1 MRYALAA
8 VLGVVASVFAARYAV
23 QVVHDAASDNTKHVL
38 PNPSSVLTSRT
49 RRINWFLTITFGAVT
64 GGLAADRDW
73 LVAAALV
80 VTATL
85 TIVQTPIDLVLH
97 RLTRPAT
104 LTALVVML
112 AVLGADVATNDLS
125 SPAPMVIAA
134 VGVTVAFAILHVVSP
149 RSLGWGDVLIVA
161 PLSLA
166 VAAVSTS
173 RVIPWLFLACCT
185 AGAHG
190 LLVRAR
196 RGERFVPFGPHLLVA
211 AWLAQ
216 VVAV

>member
-49 RRINWFLTITFGAVT
+49 RRIIWFLAITFGAVT

-104 LTALVVML
+104 LAALVVML
-112 AVLGADVATNDLS
+112 AVLGARVATSSLS
-125 SPAPMVIAA
+125 SAAPIVIAA
-134 VGVTVAFAILHVVSP
+134 G
-149 RSLGWGDVLIVA
+149 
-161 PLSLA
+161 
-166 VAAVSTS
+166 
-173 RVIPWLFLACCT
+173 C
-185 AGAHG
+185 HG
-190 LLVRAR
+190 RICHLAR
-196 RGERFVPFGPHLLVA
+196 RIATFVGLG
-211 AWLAQ
+211 
-216 VVAV
+216 

>member
-1 MRYALAA
+1 MRYALGA
-8 VLGVVASVFAARYAV
+8 VLGVVVSVFATRYAV
-23 QVVHDAASDNTKHVL
+23 QVVHDAAGDDTKHAL
-38 PNPSSVLTSRT
+38 PNSTSVLTIRT
-49 RRINWFLTITFGAVT
+49 RRIVWFLTVTFGAVT
-64 GGLAADRDW
+64 GVLAADRDW
-73 LVAAALV
+73 LVAEALV

-85 TIVQTPIDLVLH
+85 TIVQTPIDLALH

-104 LTALVVML
+104 LAALVAMVV
-112 AVLGADVATNDLS
+112 VLGTRVATTNVS
-125 SPAPMVIAA
+125 SAAPIVMAA
-134 VGVTVAFAILHVVSP
+134 VGVTAAFAILHVVSP

-173 RVIPWLFLACCT
+173 RVIPWLLLACCT

-190 LLVRAR
+190 LFVRAR

-216 VVAV
+216 AVAV

>member
-1 MRYALAA
+1 MRYALGA
-8 VLGVVASVFAARYAV
+8 VLGAVASVFAARYAV

-104 LTALVVML
+104 LAALVVML
-112 AVLGADVATNDLS
+112 AVLGARVATSKLS
-125 SPAPMVIAA
+125 SAAPIVIAA
-134 VGVTVAFAILHVVSP
+134 VGVTVAFTILHVVSP

-211 AWLAQ
+211 AWLAL

>member
-1 MRYALAA
+1 MRYALGA
-8 VLGVVASVFAARYAV
+8 VLGVVAALFATRYAM

-104 LTALVVML
+104 LAALVVML
-112 AVLGADVATNDLS
+112 AVLGARVATSNLS
-125 SPAPMVIAA
+125 SVAPIVIAA
-134 VGVTVAFAILHVVSP
+134 VSVTAAFAILHVVSP

>member
-49 RRINWFLTITFGAVT
+49 RRIIWFLAITFGAVT

-104 LTALVVML
+104 LAALVVML
-112 AVLGADVATNDLS
+112 AVLGARVATSNLS
-125 SPAPMVIAA
+125 SVAPIVIAA
-134 VGVTVAFAILHVVSP
+134 VGVTAVFAILHVVSP

-173 RVIPWLFLACCT
+173 RVIPWLYLACCT

-190 LLVRAR
+190 LLERAR
-196 RGERFVPFGPHLLVA
+196 RGEQFVPFGPHLLVA

>member
-1 MRYALAA
+1 
-8 VLGVVASVFAARYAV
+8 VLGVVGSVFAARYAV
-23 QVVHDAASDNTKHVL
+23 QVVHDAASDDTKYVL
-38 PNPSSVLTSRT
+38 SNPSSVLTSRT
-49 RRINWFLTITFGAVT
+49 RRTIWFLAITFGAMT
-64 GGLAADRDW
+64 GGLAAGRDW
-73 LVAAALV
+73 SAAAALV
-80 VTATL
+80 VTAIL
-85 TIVQTPIDLVLH
+85 TIVQTPIDLALH

-104 LTALVVML
+104 LAALVVMV
-112 AVLGADVATNDLS
+112 AVLGARVATTNVS
-125 SPAPMVIAA
+125 SVAPMVIAA
-134 VGVTVAFAILHVVSP
+134 VSVTAAFAILHVVSP

-173 RVIPWLFLACCT
+173 RVIPWLLLACCT

-196 RGERFVPFGPHLLVA
+196 HGERFVPFGPHLLVA

-216 VVAV
+216 AVAV

>member
-1 MRYALAA
+1 
-8 VLGVVASVFAARYAV
+8 VLGVVVSVFAARYAV
-23 QVVHDAASDNTKHVL
+23 QVVHDVASDDTKHAL

-49 RRINWFLTITFGAVT
+49 RRIIWSLAIAFGAAT
-64 GGLAADRDW
+64 GVLAADRDW

-80 VTATL
+80 VTAIL

-97 RLTRPAT
+97 RLTRPTT
-104 LTALVVML
+104 LAALVAMVV
-112 AVLGADVATNDLS
+112 VLGARVATTNVS
-125 SPAPMVIAA
+125 SAAPMVIAA
-134 VGVTVAFAILHVVSP
+134 VSVTAAFAILHVVSP

-173 RVIPWLFLACCT
+173 RVIPWLLLACCT
-185 AGAHG
+185 AAAHG

-196 RGERFVPFGPHLLVA
+196 HGERFVPFGPHLLVV

-216 VVAV
+216 AVAV

>member
-1 MRYALAA
+1 MRYALGA
-8 VLGVVASVFAARYAV
+8 VLGVVVSVFAARYSM
-23 QVVHDAASDNTKHVL
+23 QVVHDAASDDTKHSL
-38 PNPSSVLTSRT
+38 SNPSSVLTSRT
-49 RRINWFLTITFGAVT
+49 RRIVWFLAITFGAVT
-64 GGLAADRDW
+64 GGLVSGRDW

-80 VTATL
+80 VTAIL
-85 TIVQTPIDLVLH
+85 TIVQTPIDLALH

-104 LTALVVML
+104 LAALVVMV
-112 AVLGADVATNDLS
+112 AVIGARVAITNFS
-125 SPAPMVIAA
+125 SVAPIVIVA
-134 VGVTVAFAILHVVSP
+134 VGVTAAFAVLHLVSP

-173 RVIPWLFLACCT
+173 RVIPWLLLACCT

-190 LLVRAR
+190 LLVRVR
-196 RGERFVPFGPHLLVA
+196 RGEQFVPFGPHLLAV

-216 VVAV
+216 AVAV

>member
-1 MRYALAA
+1 VRYALGA
-8 VLGVVASVFAARYAV
+8 VLGAVASVFAARYAV

-64 GGLAADRDW
+64 GGLAADRNW

-112 AVLGADVATNDLS
+112 AVLGARVATSNLS
-125 SPAPMVIAA
+125 SPAPIVIAA
-134 VGVTVAFAILHVVSP
+134 VGVTVAFTILHVVSP

-196 RGERFVPFGPHLLVA
+196 RGEQFVPFGPHLLVA

>member
-1 MRYALAA
+1 VRYALAA

-49 RRINWFLTITFGAVT
+49 RRIIWFLAITFGAVT

-85 TIVQTPIDLVLH
+85 TIVQTPIDLALH

-104 LTALVVML
+104 LAALVVL
-112 AVLGADVATNDLS
+112 VAVLCARVATTNVS
-125 SPAPMVIAA
+125 SAAPMVIAA
-134 VGVTVAFAILHVVSP
+134 VSVTAAFAILQVVSP

-166 VAAVSTS
+166 VAAASTS
-173 RVIPWLFLACCT
+173 RVIPWLLLACCT
-185 AGAHG
+185 AAAHG
-190 LLVRAR
+190 LLARVR

>member
-1 MRYALAA
+1 
-8 VLGVVASVFAARYAV
+8 V
-23 QVVHDAASDNTKHVL
+23 QVVHDAASDDTKYVL
-38 PNPSSVLTSRT
+38 SNPSSVLTSRT
-49 RRINWFLTITFGAVT
+49 RRTIWFLMTTFGAAT
-64 GGLAADRDW
+64 GVLAADRDW

-80 VTATL
+80 VTAIL
-85 TIVQTPIDLVLH
+85 TIVQTPIDLALH

-104 LTALVVML
+104 LAALVVL
-112 AVLGADVATNDLS
+112 VAVLGARVATNDFS
-125 SPAPMVIAA
+125 SAAPMVIAA
-134 VGVTVAFAILHVVSP
+134 VSVTAAFAILHVVSP

-173 RVIPWLFLACCT
+173 RVIPWLLLACCT

-196 RGERFVPFGPHLLVA
+196 HGERFVPFGPHLLVA

-216 VVAV
+216 AVAV

>member
-1 MRYALAA
+1 MQ
-8 VLGVVASVFAARYAV
+8 VA
-23 QVVHDAASDNTKHVL
+23 HDAASDNTKHVL

-49 RRINWFLTITFGAVT
+49 RRIIWFLTITFGAVT

-112 AVLGADVATNDLS
+112 AVLGARVATSNLS
-125 SPAPMVIAA
+125 SAAPIVIAA
-134 VGVTVAFAILHVVSP
+134 VSVTAAFAILHVVSP

-196 RGERFVPFGPHLLVA
+196 RGEQFVPFGPHLLVA

>member
-1 MRYALAA
+1 
-8 VLGVVASVFAARYAV
+8 VLGVVVSVFAARYAV
-23 QVVHDAASDNTKHVL
+23 QVVHDVASDDTKHAL

-49 RRINWFLTITFGAVT
+49 RRIIWSLAIAFGAAT
-64 GGLAADRDW
+64 GVLAADRDW

-80 VTATL
+80 VTAIL

-97 RLTRPAT
+97 RLTRPTT
-104 LTALVVML
+104 LAALVAMVV
-112 AVLGADVATNDLS
+112 VLGARVATNDFS
-125 SPAPMVIAA
+125 SAAPMVIAA
-134 VGVTVAFAILHVVSP
+134 ASVTAAFAILHVVSP

-166 VAAVSTS
+166 VAAVSSS
-173 RVIPWLFLACCT
+173 RVIPWLLLACCT

-196 RGERFVPFGPHLLVA
+196 HGERFVPFGPHLLVV

-216 VVAV
+216 AVAV

>member
-1 MRYALAA
+1 MRYALGA
-8 VLGVVASVFAARYAV
+8 VLGVVASVFATRYAV
-23 QVVHDAASDNTKHVL
+23 QVVHDAAGDDNKHAL
-38 PNPSSVLTSRT
+38 PNHSSVLTNRT
-49 RRINWFLTITFGAVT
+49 RRIVWFLAIAFGAVT
-64 GGLAADRDW
+64 GGLAADRGW

-80 VTATL
+80 VTAML
-85 TIVQTPIDLVLH
+85 TIVQTPIDLALH

-104 LTALVVML
+104 LAALVVMV
-112 AVLGADVATNDLS
+112 AVLGTRVATNNLS
-125 SPAPMVIAA
+125 SAAPIVIAA
-134 VGVTVAFAILHVVSP
+134 VGVTAAFAILHVVSP

-173 RVIPWLFLACCT
+173 RVIPWLLLACCT
-185 AGAHG
+185 AGVHG
-190 LLVRAR
+190 FVVRAR

-216 VVAV
+216 AVAV

>member
-49 RRINWFLTITFGAVT
+49 RRIIWFLAITFGAVT

-104 LTALVVML
+104 LAALVVML

-125 SPAPMVIAA
+125 SPAPMVVAA
-134 VGVTVAFAILHVVSP
+134 VGVTAAFAILHVVSP

-173 RVIPWLFLACCT
+173 RVISWLFLACCT

-190 LLVRAR
+190 LLERAR
-196 RGERFVPFGPHLLVA
+196 RGEQFVPFGPHLLVA

>member
-1 MRYALAA
+1 MRYALGA
-8 VLGVVASVFAARYAV
+8 VLGAVASVFATRYAV

-104 LTALVVML
+104 LAALVVML
-112 AVLGADVATNDLS
+112 AVLGARVATSNLS
-125 SPAPMVIAA
+125 SAAPIVIAA
-134 VGVTVAFAILHVVSP
+134 VGVTVAFTILHVVSP

-196 RGERFVPFGPHLLVA
+196 RGEQFVPFGPHLLVA

>member
-1 MRYALAA
+1 MRYALGA
-8 VLGVVASVFAARYAV
+8 VLGAVASVFAARYAV

-73 LVAAALV
+73 LVAVALV

-112 AVLGADVATNDLS
+112 AVLGARVATSNLS
-125 SPAPMVIAA
+125 SVAPIVIAA
-134 VGVTVAFAILHVVSP
+134 VSVTAAFAILHVVSP

>member
-38 PNPSSVLTSRT
+38 PNPSSVLTSHT
-49 RRINWFLTITFGAVT
+49 RRIVWFLTSTFGAVT

-104 LTALVVML
+104 LAALVVML
-112 AVLGADVATNDLS
+112 AVLGARVATSNLS
-125 SPAPMVIAA
+125 SAAPIVIAA
-134 VGVTVAFAILHVVSP
+134 VGVTAAFAILHVVSP